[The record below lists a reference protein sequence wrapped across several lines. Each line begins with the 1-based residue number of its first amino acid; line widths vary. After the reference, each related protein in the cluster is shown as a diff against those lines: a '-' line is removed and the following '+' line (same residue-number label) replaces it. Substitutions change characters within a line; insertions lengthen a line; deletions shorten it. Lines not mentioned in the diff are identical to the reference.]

1 MVQKKWQQ
9 ILSPKQNSFWITFP
23 VAKTLQRIVTTS
35 RNFYFLVCLEQ
46 TRQIGVCHGKR
57 GFAKFRL
64 IKVGV
69 IVTLLYIIIIRFLH
83 LHSSAI
89 KDNGDKSLQPS
100 VENVKTASQVSFI
113 VSKQHLCPYKG
124 IHPPLSAILHLK
136 QRERRDPL
144 QHICSPTT

>member
-1 MVQKKWQQ
+1 M
-9 ILSPKQNSFWITFP
+9 
-23 VAKTLQRIVTTS
+23 AKTLQRIVTTS
-35 RNFYFLVCLEQ
+35 RNFYFLVCPEQ

-100 VENVKTASQVSFI
+100 VENVKTASQVCSCKKTFM
-113 VSKQHLCPYKG
+113 PYKG

-136 QRERRDPL
+136 QKERRDPL